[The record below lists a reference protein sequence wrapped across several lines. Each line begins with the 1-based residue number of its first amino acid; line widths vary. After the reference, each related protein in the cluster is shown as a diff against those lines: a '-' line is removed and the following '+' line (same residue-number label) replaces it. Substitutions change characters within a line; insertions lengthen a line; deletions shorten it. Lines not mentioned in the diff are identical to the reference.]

1 MNVRDLSIKCSLYAH
16 FIASRE
22 WAREDVR
29 IPQLLCVAPA
39 KYKHIT
45 FAASY
50 TLGKQISSRR
60 SSVFVLIG
68 QEKRM
73 QRVTQARLSHTLGLV
88 IWTTTEVLLKEHG
101 PLAPIWLP
109 GAPDCK
115 QASLPG
121 SWQRYRLHQLIP
133 VSRAM

>member
-16 FIASRE
+16 FIAPRE

-29 IPQLLCVAPA
+29 IPQLSCVAPA
-39 KYKHIT
+39 
-45 FAASY
+45 
-50 TLGKQISSRR
+50 
-60 SSVFVLIG
+60 IG